1 VSKFK
6 SLAAEL
12 EGHYGKPE
20 HHLPDDLRARVRRA
34 FAAFYPWDVLSSDRQ
49 RDWASRWW
57 RGRAAFQEDAQRDPV
72 LDEQD
77 FQSGWDSIAKP
88 EALERQILEWE
99 ATSTPTATDLEKKE
113 LRLAELRRELASLI
127 PGRPTSTADEP
138 QEQSVAPAKD
148 DAPADAELAD
158 VNARPEPSAEALPPE
173 LYDAK
178 TRGAPLQF
186 LMWAVK
192 EKAAHGVVLQMRAV
206 DAMKELQPKPGRDTV
221 IGWVRKLPESWR
233 AKPGTSE
240 AVMSRKLINPPVRK

>member
-34 FAAFYPWDVLSSDRQ
+34 FAAFYPWDVLSSEQQ

-57 RGRAAFQEDAQRDPV
+57 RGRAAFQEDAQRDPA

-88 EALERQILEWE
+88 EALKRQILEWE

-127 PGRPTSTADEP
+127 PGRPTSTADDP
-138 QEQSVAPAKD
+138 QEQSVAPAKG
-148 DAPADAELAD
+148 DAPSVTGERTTPPRGRAGRPAEWGWDAALAHLTALANTPDGLPEVQADAERIVEKYFAD
-158 VNARPEPSAEALPPE
+158 RNGGNSPA
-173 LYDAK
+173 
-178 TRGAPLQF
+178 
-186 LMWAVK
+186 
-192 EKAAHGVVLQMRAV
+192 
-206 DAMKELQPKPGRDTV
+206 
-221 IGWVRKLPESWR
+221 
-233 AKPGTSE
+233 
-240 AVMSRKLINPPVRK
+240 MSRIREKVGPIYQAIAQMKAQGRKSAGRL